1 MKIGKSRTTMGNR
14 RIRRLLIM
22 ERGLA
27 GKIFLVAFIACLL
40 GFEHSVQAQ
49 DKPLKKISWGVTSL
63 SASNWIPW
71 IAKEAKIY
79 EKHGLDVELVLV
91 KGSGQTSTAI
101 LGGSL
106 FAAPVAVPQV
116 MLALLA
122 GADLVNIAHTVPGV
136 QSKLL
141 VRQEIKRPEDI
152 KGKKIATSALG
163 SLGDFL
169 FKYII
174 RKNGMDPI
182 RDVIWL
188 SIGTPP
194 ERLQALDS
202 GRVDAADL
210 SYPTDVQ
217 AQRLGYRVLWDA
229 RKEVVYPSMSVVTRR
244 KTVQEDRDTVMRM
257 LKAHVE
263 GIAYL
268 KTHKEFSKKVLSKYL
283 RTNDPE
289 LLEGSYEIFRQ
300 DFISVP
306 YPIMKGLEATYD
318 YVAATRPEI
327 RNRKPEEFM
336 DPSLIAELDKSGFIK
351 KLYEQK

>member
-1 MKIGKSRTTMGNR
+1 MSRFQSISAT
-14 RIRRLLIM
+14 LIIAVLWL
-22 ERGLA
+22 GSA
-27 GKIFLVAFIACLL
+27 G
-40 GFEHSVQAQ
+40 AQ
-49 DKPLKKISWGVTSL
+49 DKSLKRISWGVTSL

-71 IAKEAKIY
+71 LAKDAKIY
-79 EKHGLDVELVLV
+79 EKYGLDVELILV

-141 VRQEIKRPEDI
+141 VKQEIKRPEDI
-152 KGKKIATSALG
+152 KGKRIATSSLG

-194 ERLQALDS
+194 
-202 GRVDAADL
+202 GAA
-210 SYPTDVQ
+210 
-217 AQRLGYRVLWDA
+217 AGF
-229 RKEVVYPSMSVVTRR
+229 
-244 KTVQEDRDTVMRM
+244 
-257 LKAHVE
+257 
-263 GIAYL
+263 GIGAGGCRGP
-268 KTHKEFSKKVLSKYL
+268 VLSHRCSGAAIGL
-283 RTNDPE
+283 P
-289 LLEGSYEIFRQ
+289 GSVGR
-300 DFISVP
+300 
-306 YPIMKGLEATYD
+306 
-318 YVAATRPEI
+318 
-327 RNRKPEEFM
+327 
-336 DPSLIAELDKSGFIK
+336 
-351 KLYEQK
+351 

>member
-1 MKIGKSRTTMGNR
+1 MIINFSRGILSLALVFGLTTSPSS
-14 RIRRLLIM
+14 
-22 ERGLA
+22 
-27 GKIFLVAFIACLL
+27 VA
-40 GFEHSVQAQ
+40 AQ
-49 DKPLKKISWGVTSL
+49 DKPLKKIGWGVTSL

-71 IAKEAKIY
+71 LAKDAKIY
-79 EKHGLDVELVLV
+79 EKYGLDVELVLV
-91 KGSGQTSTAI
+91 KGSGQTSAAI

-116 MLALLA
+116 MMANLG

-141 VRQEIKRPEDI
+141 VKQEIKRPEDI
-152 KGKKIATSALG
+152 KGKRIATSSLG

-188 SIGTPP
+188 SIGTPG
-194 ERLQALDS
+194 ERLQALAS

-210 SYPTDVQ
+210 SYPTD
-217 AQRLGYRVLWDA
+217 AQGLRMGYRVLWDA

-244 KTVQEDRDTVMRM
+244 KTVQDDRDTVMRM
-257 LKAHVE
+257 LKSHVE
-263 GIAYL
+263 GIAYF
-268 KTHKEFSKKVLSKYL
+268 KTHKDFSMKVLSKYL
-283 RTNDPE
+283 RTNDQE

-318 YVAATRPEI
+318 YVAQTRPEI
-327 RNRKPEEFM
+327 RNKKPEEFM

>member
-1 MKIGKSRTTMGNR
+1 MAKIS
-14 RIRRLLIM
+14 
-22 ERGLA
+22 A
-27 GKIFLVAFIACLL
+27 GKIFSIALL
-40 GFEHSVQAQ
+40 TIALGGIGSLEAQ
-49 DKPLKKISWGVTSL
+49 DKHLKKISWGVTSL

-71 IAKEAKIY
+71 IAKDAKIY

-91 KGSGQTSTAI
+91 KGSGQTSSAI

-116 MLALLA
+116 MLANLA

-141 VRQEIKRPEDI
+141 VKQEIKRPEDI
-152 KGKKIATSALG
+152 KGKRIATSSIG

-174 RKNGMDPI
+174 RKNGMDPM

-188 SIGTPP
+188 SIGTPQ
-194 ERLQALDS
+194 ERLQALSS
-202 GRVDAADL
+202 GRADAADL
-210 SYPTDVQ
+210 SYPIDAQ
-217 AQRLGYRVLWDA
+217 ALRLGYHVLWDA

-244 KTVQEDRDTVMRM
+244 KTLQDDRDTVMRM
-257 LKAHVE
+257 LRSHVE
-263 GIAYL
+263 AIAYF
-268 KTHKEFSKKVLSKYL
+268 KTHKDFSMKVLGKYL
-283 RTNDPE
+283 RTNDQE

-306 YPIMKGLEATYD
+306 YPIMNGLEATYD
-318 YVAATRPEI
+318 YVAQTRPEI
-327 RNRKPEEFM
+327 RSRKPEEFM
-336 DPSLIAELDKSGFIK
+336 DPSLMAELDKSGFIK
-351 KLYEQK
+351 KLYAQK

>member
-1 MKIGKSRTTMGNR
+1 MQRTLVGKVWFVV
-14 RIRRLLIM
+14 L
-22 ERGLA
+22 LA
-27 GKIFLVAFIACLL
+27 GSLSWVCSA
-40 GFEHSVQAQ
+40 QAQ

-71 IAKEAKIY
+71 LAKDAKIY
-79 EKHGLDVELVLV
+79 EKHGLDVELILV
-91 KGSGQTSTAI
+91 KGSGQTSAAI

-116 MLALLA
+116 MMANLG

-141 VRQEIKRPEDI
+141 VGQAIKKPEDI
-152 KGKKIATSALG
+152 KGKRIASSSLG

-182 RDVIWL
+182 RDVTWL
-188 SIGTPP
+188 SIGTPG
-194 ERLQALDS
+194 ERLQALAS
-202 GRVDAADL
+202 GRVEAADL
-210 SYPTDVQ
+210 SYPTDAQ
-217 AQRLGYRVLWDA
+217 ALRLGYRVLWDA

-257 LKAHVE
+257 LKSHIE
-263 GIAYL
+263 GIAYF
-268 KTHKEFSKKVLSKYL
+268 KTHKDFSMKVLSKYL
-283 RTNDPE
+283 RTNDQE
-289 LLEGSYEIFRQ
+289 LLEGSYAIFSQ

-306 YPIMKGLEATYD
+306 YPIMKGLEATYE

-327 RNRKPEEFM
+327 RSRKPEEFM
-336 DPSLIAELDKSGFIK
+336 DPSLVAELDKSGFIK
-351 KLYEQK
+351 KLYEQR

>member
-1 MKIGKSRTTMGNR
+1 MDKLFVR
-14 RIRRLLIM
+14 RILFITLI
-22 ERGLA
+22 A
-27 GKIFLVAFIACLL
+27 GSLSWLCSA
-40 GFEHSVQAQ
+40 QAQ
-49 DKPLKKISWGVTSL
+49 DRPLKKISWGVTSL

-71 IAKEAKIY
+71 LAKDAKIY
-79 EKHGLDVELVLV
+79 EKHGLDVELILV
-91 KGSGQTSTAI
+91 KGSGQTSAAI

-116 MLALLA
+116 MMANLG

-141 VRQEIKRPEDI
+141 VKQEIKRPEDI
-152 KGKKIATSALG
+152 KGKRIATSSLG

-182 RDVIWL
+182 RDVTWL
-188 SIGTPP
+188 SIGTPG
-194 ERLQALDS
+194 ERLQALAS

-210 SYPTDVQ
+210 SYPTD
-217 AQRLGYRVLWDA
+217 AQGLRMGYRILWDA

-257 LKAHVE
+257 LKSHIE
-263 GIAYL
+263 GIAYF
-268 KTHKEFSKKVLSKYL
+268 KTHKEFSMKVLSKYL
-283 RTNDPE
+283 RTNDQE

-318 YVAATRPEI
+318 YVAASRPEI
-327 RNRKPEEFM
+327 RGRKPEEFM
-336 DPSLIAELDKSGFIK
+336 DPSLVAELDKSGFIK
-351 KLYEQK
+351 KLYAQR